1 MLNIFCCKD
10 NNDSSCEEDDEI
22 EIQNS
27 SDSSSKLEMDQFESE
42 MDQFSNFSFH
52 NKTSK
57 NYLDLSDF

>member
-42 MDQFSNFSFH
+42 MDQFSNFS
-52 NKTSK
+52 
-57 NYLDLSDF
+57 

>member
-27 SDSSSKLEMDQFESE
+27 SDSSSKLEMDQFGSE
-42 MDQFSNFSFH
+42 MDQFYNFS
-52 NKTSK
+52 
-57 NYLDLSDF
+57 